1 MSSRAAG
8 PTRAA
13 AGASASAGK
22 RPMGAGGRR
31 LAGRSGRRAEGAG
44 AGGDD
49 SALAAPGAE
58 GQGVVDNTFFNKFDD
73 DFDQHKL

>member
-1 MSSRAAG
+1 MSSRGAG
-8 PTRAA
+8 PTRAS

-22 RPMGAGGRR
+22 RPAGAGGRR

-49 SALAAPGAE
+49 AALAAPGE
-58 GQGVVDNTFFNKFDD
+58 GHGVVDNTFFNNFDD